1 MSQVPEKQTQSADI
15 EKAQEEGPKR
25 FIGKGPVV
33 HDTETDIYWMKKDS
47 WQDKGK
53 FFNWHESRDYADFKN
68 MRSIGGFNDWRLPTG
83 DEAQTLFLK
92 DEENVGKGGISLH
105 LDKVFPEGAFKTSW
119 LSGDT
124 STKRPRFDF
133 IEGKML
139 WAEEYSFGSVRLCR
153 KGAVPRT
160 SGRQKSR
167 R

>member
-1 MSQVPEKQTQSADI
+1 M
-15 EKAQEEGPKR
+15 
-25 FIGKGPVV
+25 
-33 HDTETDIYWMKKDS
+33 
-47 WQDKGK
+47 
-53 FFNWHESRDYADFKN
+53 
-68 MRSIGGFNDWRLPTG
+68 PTG

-153 KGAVPRT
+153 KGPLPKASERK
-160 SGRQKSR
+160 RSR